1 MGALHSHQ
9 DGVLLL
15 SAEAHGQPVGSGA
28 GPLIG
33 RPGERD
39 ERPPLSED
47 VSGPSWRRRH
57 SEKLQSETIEG
68 TFCCRHAGFPLTRSD
83 GRIQLSWRYF
93 PVSLSGVSSIKM
105 KLHLPSTHGHFQAL
119 SSPLRATQRAG
130 RNSNQGR
137 KEASVPSP
145 LEVQCVQLLRKP
157 G

>member
-1 MGALHSHQ
+1 MLTPAKKCKREAVPTFCRFPPAEQHGATKKPCDCSTHYVQLQIVSEPMGALHSHQ

-68 TFCCRHAGFPLTRSD
+68 TFCCRRAGFSLTRSD

-93 PVSLSGVSSIKM
+93 
-105 KLHLPSTHGHFQAL
+105 
-119 SSPLRATQRAG
+119 
-130 RNSNQGR
+130 
-137 KEASVPSP
+137 
-145 LEVQCVQLLRKP
+145 QCL
-157 G
+157 